1 MTFSFI
7 ITVHL
12 YLLLVHRDL
21 PPFHRWER
29 TDIKRQPWSL
39 TRVSLWNHNPR
50 TGTLEVPKPFL
61 WIFKTNTKKSLY
73 IYETGNG
80 KLHMLYK
87 IVYPTHKNK
96 RHNKTSTKVNHN
108 GLTLRRKDG
117 FKFLHSQ
124 REPRSL

>member
-1 MTFSFI
+1 MIFPFI

-29 TDIKRQPWSL
+29 TDIIWQPWSL

-50 TGTLEVPKPFL
+50 AGTLEVPKPFL
-61 WIFKTNTKKSLY
+61 WIFKRNTRKSLY

-80 KLHMLYK
+80 KLHTLYK

-117 FKFLHSQ
+117 FRILTF
-124 REPRSL
+124 PAWA